1 MSVITFPRRVDTG
14 RPRRGTRPQTR
25 PQTRPDVRRRPTHVA
40 VAPRRRAVT
49 GTWRNA
55 SSLRKSCVVVIVAL
69 ALSMAGSMVVANRQV
84 QLHALQSQLLQAQST
99 YAEQV
104 GSNTNLAA
112 PSLVA
117 TKAGALHLVY
127 PVSVTQVPSTSLDEP
142 LRLPK
147 FLGYAPAT
155 SRTIR

>member
-1 MSVITFPRRVDTG
+1 MSVITFPRRVDNGRT
-14 RPRRGTRPQTR
+14 RPRTRPAAR
-25 PQTRPDVRRRPTHVA
+25 PNTQRRPSHVA
-40 VAPRRRAVT
+40 VAPRRRVVAR
-49 GTWRNA
+49 TWRGT
-55 SSLRKSCVVVIVAL
+55 SSLRKSCIVVILAL

-84 QLHALQSQLLQAQST
+84 ELHSLQSQLLQAQST

-104 GSNTNLAA
+104 GANTDLAA

>member
-1 MSVITFPRRVDTG
+1 VSVVTLPRRVDPG
-14 RPRRGTRPQTR
+14 RTRPSSR
-25 PQTRPDVRRRPTHVA
+25 PAARPDLRRRPTHEA
-40 VAPRRRAVT
+40 VAPRRRALT
-49 GTWRNA
+49 RPWRQA
-55 SSLRKSCVVVIVAL
+55 SSLRRACVIVIVAL

-104 GSNTNLAA
+104 GSNTDLAA
-112 PSLVA
+112 PSLIA
-117 TKAGALHLVY
+117 TKAGALHLVD